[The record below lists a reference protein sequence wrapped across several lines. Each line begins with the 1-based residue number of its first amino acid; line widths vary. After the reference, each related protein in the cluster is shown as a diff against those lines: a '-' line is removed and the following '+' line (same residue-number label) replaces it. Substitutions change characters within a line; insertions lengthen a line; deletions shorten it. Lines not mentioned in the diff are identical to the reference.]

1 MSAEVVRNRMRV
13 DIWADIVCPFCYIG
27 HSRFSRALGSFE
39 HRDQVEVVY
48 RSFELDP
55 SIPRGQ
61 ATPVLDLLA
70 AKYGLSPAQAREAEA
85 GVAATAASE
94 GLEFTANREMGNTFD
109 AHRLVHLGRVQD
121 RQGQVLEH
129 LYRAYFA
136 EGRPVFEPG
145 DLVGLA
151 AEAGLEP
158 GAARQALDHGS
169 YAEDVQADEDEARSL
184 GIGGVPFFVLDG
196 KLGVSGAQQAE
207 TFARALRQ
215 AWEAR

>member
-1 MSAEVVRNRMRV
+1 MRV
-13 DIWADIVCPFCYIG
+13 DIWSDIVCPWCYIG
-27 HSRFSRALGSFE
+27 HSRFSRALAGFE
-39 HRDQVEVVY
+39 QRDEVEVVY

-55 SIPRGQ
+55 SIPPGQ
-61 ATPVLDLLA
+61 ATPILDLLA
-70 AKYGLSPAQAREAEA
+70 AKYGLSPARAREAEA
-85 GVAATAASE
+85 GVAATAAGE
-94 GLEFTANREMGNTFD
+94 GLRFTADRAMSNTFD
-109 AHRLVHLGRVQD
+109 AHRLVHLGREHD
-121 RQGQVLEH
+121 RQGPVLEH

-151 AEAGLEP
+151 AEAGLDP
-158 GAARQALDHGS
+158 GAARRALDDGS
-169 YAEDVQADEDEARSL
+169 YAANVRADENQARSL

-215 AWEAR
+215 AWASADEG